1 MLAGPSA
8 VFNKLLNLEVPLRSK
23 GFMRLSS
30 GGKKH
35 YPPGYPSARNRG
47 SIRQCKH
54 RVSDGHT
61 MKYLRP
67 RRGEGGEAGACG
79 FLSFGVELD
88 AIQLTLSD
96 LKSKTE
102 K

>member
-1 MLAGPSA
+1 M
-8 VFNKLLNLEVPLRSK
+8 
-23 GFMRLSS
+23 
-30 GGKKH
+30 
-35 YPPGYPSARNRG
+35 
-47 SIRQCKH
+47 
-54 RVSDGHT
+54 SDGHT

-67 RRGEGGEAGACG
+67 RRGPGGEEGACG
-79 FLSFGVELD
+79 FLSFGVEPD